1 MTSMECG
8 LPPTPID
15 RVLSQEKLDK
25 LGFLIYDYS
34 VLIGMHFIAGPLYR
48 LYRIMRRNFK

>member
-25 LGFLIYDYS
+25 LGFLISVYS
-34 VLIGMHFIAGPLYR
+34 VLIGMHFIALDI
-48 LYRIMRRNFK
+48 LHVMHDFAK